1 VLHVGQII
9 ALSHHEKWDGSGY
22 PHRLVGT
29 GIPLLGRICALAD
42 VFDAMTNERPYKK
55 AFTNERVFEIMG
67 EEPGHFDPDLL
78 DLFFQIKEQIIA
90 VQMGGEQY

>member
-1 VLHVGQII
+1 
-9 ALSHHEKWDGSGY
+9 
-22 PHRLVGT
+22 
-29 GIPLLGRICALAD
+29 
-42 VFDAMTNERPYKK
+42 
-55 AFTNERVFEIMG
+55 MG